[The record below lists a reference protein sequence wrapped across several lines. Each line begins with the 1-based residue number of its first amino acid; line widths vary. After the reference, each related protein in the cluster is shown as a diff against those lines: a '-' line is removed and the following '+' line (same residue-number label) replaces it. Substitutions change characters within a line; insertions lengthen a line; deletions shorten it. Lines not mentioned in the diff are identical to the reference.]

1 MMSAP
6 SRHNYEYAVDTEA
19 QTAPAKVVR
28 MVGLD
33 KRVLEVGAGPGSITK
48 MLQKNNCRV
57 TGVEIDTAAIEKLSA
72 YCEAVYQC
80 DLNASD
86 WISQLAGCGTF
97 DVLVAAD
104 VFEHLYRPHASLAV
118 LKPFF
123 SPNGYLVVS
132 LPHVG
137 NNAIV
142 ASILD
147 GDFEYRDWGL
157 LDRTHI
163 RFFGLKNM
171 QDFVENAG
179 YKILAAEFV
188 VTPPEQTELAPHWAK
203 LSRNVRTALETNPFG
218 NVYQVVMKVVPEE
231 FPGKGLRLVDLP
243 VPKAPTSIKAA
254 IVARVRPYLSPRVR
268 QAIRRALRK

>member
-1 MMSAP
+1 MKD
-6 SRHNYEYAVDTEA
+6 SRHNYEYQVNTEA

-28 MVGLD
+28 MVGSN

-48 MLQKNNCRV
+48 MLQLNDCRV
-57 TGVEIDTAAIEKLSA
+57 TGVEIDPSAIEKLSEF
-72 YCEAVYQC
+72 CEAVYQC
-80 DLNASD
+80 DLNATN
-86 WISQLAGCGTF
+86 WAAVLADSGTF

-104 VFEHLYRPHASLAV
+104 VFEHLYTPQNSLLA

-123 SPNGYLVVS
+123 SEESYLVVS

-137 NNAIV
+137 NNAII

-171 QDFVENAG
+171 QDLFENAG
-179 YKILAAEFV
+179 YKIIDAEFV
-188 VTPPEQTELAPHWAK
+188 INPPEQTELASHWFK
-203 LSRNVRTALETNPFG
+203 LSKKSIAVLEENKFG
-218 NVYQVVMKVVPEE
+218 TIYQVVMKVVPSH
-231 FPGKGLRLVDLP
+231 FSGNSIQLVDLP
-243 VPKAPTSIKAA
+243 IPNYATSITPSIIAK
-254 IVARVRPYLSPRVR
+254 IRPHISPKYR
-268 QAIRRALRK
+268 QVLKRFLPR

>member
-1 MMSAP
+1 MNNK
-6 SRHNYEYAVDTEA
+6 RHNYEYVVNTEA

-28 MVGLD
+28 MVGD
-33 KRVLEVGAGPGSITK
+33 NKRVLEIGAGPGSITK
-48 MLQKNNCRV
+48 MLKKNNCRV
-57 TGVEIDTAAIEKLSA
+57 TGVEIDSSAIEKLA
-72 YCEAVYQC
+72 EFCESVYQC
-80 DLNASD
+80 DLNAPN
-86 WISQLAGCGTF
+86 WTEQLAKCGTF

-104 VFEHLYRPHASLAV
+104 VFEHLYTPHNSLAA

-123 SPNGYLVVS
+123 SEDGYLVVS

-171 QDFVENAG
+171 QDLVENAG
-179 YKILAAEFV
+179 YKILEAEFV
-188 VTPPEQTELAPHWAK
+188 VNPPEQTELASHWLK
-203 LSRNVRTALETNPFG
+203 LNRKVKAALQTNRHG
-218 NVYQVVMKVVPEE
+218 TVYQVVMKVVPGEYY
-231 FPGKGLRLVDLP
+231 GDSIQLIDTP
-243 VPKAPTSIKAA
+243 VPNYATTFTQSA
-254 IVARVRPYLSPRVR
+254 IAKLRPYTSPKFR
-268 QAIRRALRK
+268 QTLKRMFFK